1 MPTTAPSPGAS
12 GRRQQCTGTP
22 PIQSTPCGLSPKSGQ
37 LPLRIAPCTVSPKEI
52 AAHMTCSHF
61 VRILELL
68 HCCMPASM
76 RALHLK
82 HSLTQTVAMCPSLPI
97 GSSCGAPNAARL
109 CAGAASG
116 SRVRA
121 AASAMLCA
129 GATGIT
135 AGCAEATACKDAP
148 RSRSGTSSRR
158 AHRQGLN

>member
-82 HSLTQTVAMCPSLPI
+82 HSLSPRRLP
-97 GSSCGAPNAARL
+97 
-109 CAGAASG
+109 CA
-116 SRVRA
+116 
-121 AASAMLCA
+121 L
-129 GATGIT
+129 
-135 AGCAEATACKDAP
+135 ACRSAP
-148 RSRSGTSSRR
+148 RVVPPMLPACVPVPQAVPVCEPPQVPCYAPVPPASPPGVQKPLRVKMPHGRGR
-158 AHRQGLN
+158 APHHDGHIGKD